1 MKRPNFLI
9 ALVVCLS
16 VALVAYFS
24 YPVITGIVDR
34 RRQDDT
40 FYSSDTA
47 QKIPEGE
54 LVVVMSAEKATE
66 LINLAV
72 DESFPVQDISV
83 AFGDG
88 VIVLDGVASRDRLMS
103 EELMAKHPNLWLIKP
118 FIPESARLGVSFTVS
133 VERGELKV
141 NPEYFT
147 IAEINLPLSF
157 LSLEV
162 RDAVGEMITGQ
173 YLPENLSLR
182 SVEVTKGRITIAMD

>member
-1 MKRPNFLI
+1 
-9 ALVVCLS
+9 
-16 VALVAYFS
+16 
-24 YPVITGIVDR
+24 
-34 RRQDDT
+34 
-40 FYSSDTA
+40 
-47 QKIPEGE
+47 
-54 LVVVMSAEKATE
+54 VMSAEKATE

-118 FIPESARLGVSFTVS
+118 FIPESARQGVSFTVS

-141 NPEYFT
+141 NPETFT

-157 LSLEV
+157 LPREV

-182 SVEVTKGRITIAMD
+182 SVEVTKGRITVAMD